1 MKLIILLILA
11 FLNSSIKSEICY
23 NFNEISKSNSLKL
36 TTATSSGLCVYLDTN
51 SLDSTIEIY
60 VKVQYGHLTYY
71 NNIYYDSFT
80 SPPSSGKSVNLDHI
94 ATCDGTSYSNYYNY
108 YSYYY
113 YDEITYYYKIKKQ
126 TNRYLYMYI
135 SPVTSFSWGYYV
147 EIGVYTSLP
156 LWLIIVIVC
165 IVIIVGIILTTVWR
179 IFKRRRES
187 YISPP
192 ADYQQ
197 PYSPMPGPGVP
208 YY

>member
-1 MKLIILLILA
+1 MKLIFLLILA
-11 FLNSSIKSEICY
+11 LLNSSLESYSCSY
-23 NFNEISKSNSLKL
+23 FNEISKSNPLRV
-36 TTATSSGLCVYLDTN
+36 TSNGRCVYVDTN

-60 VKVQYGHLTYY
+60 VKVEYGIATYY
-71 NNIYYDSFT
+71 DNNYIYYESF
-80 SPPSSGKSVNLDHI
+80 SDPPSSGKSVNLNYYEKVDH
-94 ATCDGTSYSNYYNY
+94 TSYSNYY
-108 YSYYY
+108 SYY

-126 TNRYLYMYI
+126 ANRYLYIYI
-135 SPVTSFSWGYYV
+135 PPVTSYNWGYNV